1 MRGLVLL
8 TLFLAGCA
16 AHTVSTNIRRD
27 QIGSKY
33 ARISGYMA
41 TRGAAPGGKHT
52 EETPGSIRHDS
63 ILDEAI
69 LAKVDAQE
77 TCVDLVLR
85 TASGRD
91 EPIDQYQPSF
101 EIDGK
106 KTRGVIENEVVSV
119 YDYNFTG
126 MRETAAIEGVAA
138 NQFIGMSLQQPTEQ
152 VFRVIER
159 RARVCGGLGGKVRQ
173 VKLDVTHPS
182 WDVADYNYHLD
193 FDWKLD

>member
-1 MRGLVLL
+1 MRGLLLL
-8 TLFLAGCA
+8 TLILAGCA
-16 AHTVSTNIRRD
+16 AHTVSTNLRRD

-91 EPIDQYQPSF
+91 EPVDQYQPSF

-106 KTRGVIENEVVSV
+106 TTRGVIENEVVSV

-126 MRETAAIEGVAA
+126 MRETAAVEGVAA
-138 NQFIGMSLQQPTEQ
+138 NQFIGMSLQQPTDQ
-152 VFRVIER
+152 IFRVIER
-159 RARVCGGLGGKVRQ
+159 RARVCGGLGGNVRH

>member
-8 TLFLAGCA
+8 TLVLAGCA
-16 AHTVSTNIRRD
+16 AHTVSTNLRRD

-63 ILDEAI
+63 ILDEAV

-91 EPIDQYQPSF
+91 EPVDQYQPSF

-106 KTRGVIENEVVSV
+106 KTRAVIENEVVSV
-119 YDYNFTG
+119 YDYTFTG
-126 MRETAAIEGVAA
+126 MRETAAVEGVAA
-138 NQFIGMSLQQPTEQ
+138 SQFIGMSLQQPTDQ
-152 VFRVIER
+152 IFRVIER
-159 RARVCGGLGGKVRQ
+159 RARVCGGLGGNVRQ

>member
-1 MRGLVLL
+1 MRGLPLFVLV
-8 TLFLAGCA
+8 LAGCA
-16 AHTVSTNIRRD
+16 VHTVSTTIRHD

-63 ILDEAI
+63 ILDEAV
-69 LAKVDAQE
+69 LASVTPQE

-85 TASGRD
+85 TDSGHD
-91 EPIDQYQPSF
+91 EPVDQYQPSF

-106 KTRGVIENEVVSV
+106 KTRGVIENELVSV
-119 YDYNFTG
+119 YDYTFTG
-126 MRETAAIEGVAA
+126 MRETASVEGVAA
-138 NQFIGMSLQQPTEQ
+138 SQYIGMSLQQPADQ
-152 VFRVIER
+152 IFRVIER
-159 RARVCGGLGGKVRQ
+159 RARVCGGMGGPVRE
-173 VKLDVTHPS
+173 VRLDVTHPS
-182 WDVADYNYHLD
+182 WDVADYHYHLD